1 MVKAV
6 VLILLATVLLGVSYS
21 VFVQIK
27 QDKSLYKT
35 SKSLF
40 KIFSVS
46 LGVVLSVV
54 SLLIIFS

>member
-1 MVKAV
+1 MFKAV
-6 VLILLATVLLGVSYS
+6 VLIVLGSILLGILYS

-27 QDKSLYKT
+27 QDKLLYET
-35 SKSLF
+35 SKGVF